1 MSDNDP
7 SYDGGD
13 GEDMET
19 IVDDLECPASV
30 EVTTSLAFGYPYE
43 IISNDEM
50 DINDFNA
57 RVTEEPAV
65 EEVTDQVSVEVAL
78 NATLPPQVNICTRF
92 SDFYSLNLGILQS
105 PFCSPPTPS
114 HLEILKSFSIEPVLR
129 GDMSIEWGRHLES

>member
-13 GEDMET
+13 GEDVET

-92 SDFYSLNLGILQS
+92 SDFYSLNLGI
-105 PFCSPPTPS
+105 
-114 HLEILKSFSIEPVLR
+114 
-129 GDMSIEWGRHLES
+129 